1 MIKIDR
7 ALSHA
12 IDSESIEPIIVK
24 EIHIP
29 VYGRNSIPIKALN
42 FNGPN
47 LGTNH
52 SFMRMDLES
61 LSFIF

>member
-1 MIKIDR
+1 MDR
-7 ALSHA
+7 ALSQA
-12 IDSESIEPIIVK
+12 IDCESIDPIIVK

-42 FNGPN
+42 FKGPN
-47 LGTNH
+47 RGTNH
-52 SFMRMDLES
+52 SFIRIDLEL

>member
-1 MIKIDR
+1 KMDR
-7 ALSHA
+7 ALSQD

-52 SFMRMDLES
+52 SFIRIELKLL